1 MANETL
7 DQFPSLALPVQASDL
22 IPILRAPGVLA
33 SVAAGDL
40 GASSWT
46 VIGPSGDTSGATD
59 TAAIQTAISLGQN
72 ILLLPGVFFTN
83 ATLNVTSYA
92 SCGATIRG
100 SGSFY
105 EAPFG
110 TSPPPSTTVIRPV
123 SDVTTAML
131 IDGTPIGGYQLT
143 WVQGFCL
150 ENLCIDMQD
159 MADSSSVSAINQIQA
174 WDISYRRVRIIND
187 GTNKR
192 GWKFNGGAFVTLLDT
207 CQSNWIEAIGVDDS
221 YRVTTLTVLNHDGG
235 SVNLDHC
242 EIIKFIGGAFQSSST
257 SETAFTI
264 RNTGHCKIETDIEVH
279 GTVYNVDSSVSALWL
294 QNDVYA
300 CDENGA
306 TYMVGSPGN
315 AYVNFDY
322 RELFNSTYR
331 FNLTGG
337 GFFLTNGGEP
347 GVSTLL
353 SGASAANYALTLGR
367 AGGEAYFGIAAN
379 ANDFFAGTIAGD
391 AALWNQGTGGDAAN
405 LWLGAAGAGVLKLT
419 SAGAQVLGTLTVD
432 GLATFNGSLTVSG
445 AINADNYGYATATA
459 IVVKPPTDGQC
470 VTFENEAGT
479 GLVVFTSNATDDL
492 AALSLVNGCQLIGY
506 PDGGVTASYALS
518 AKNGTITA
526 GAAIYPGAPA
536 ASPALQGIAGLWSGN
551 GVPNN
556 TYGANG
562 DFYFRGDGASGS
574 CIYQKRAGSW
584 VATAA

>member
-1 MANETL
+1 SWVTG
-7 DQFPSLALPVQASDL
+7 FALEDVLFDMVNMSD
-22 IPILRAPGVLA
+22 
-33 SVAAGDL
+33 
-40 GASSWT
+40 
-46 VIGPSGDTSGATD
+46 
-59 TAAIQTAISLGQN
+59 
-72 ILLLPGVFFTN
+72 F
-83 ATLNVTSYA
+83 
-92 SCGATIRG
+92 
-100 SGSFY
+100 
-105 EAPFG
+105 
-110 TSPPPSTTVIRPV
+110 STT
-123 SDVTTAML
+123 
-131 IDGTPIGGYQLT
+131 
-143 WVQGFCL
+143 
-150 ENLCIDMQD
+150 
-159 MADSSSVSAINQIQA
+159 SAVNQIQA
-174 WDISYRRVRIIND
+174 WDVTYRRVKVVND

-192 GWKFNGGAFVTLLDT
+192 GFLFNGGAFTTLVET
-207 CQSNWIEAIGVDDS
+207 CQANWLDATGTSDS
-221 YRVTTLTVLNHDGG
+221 FRVTTLTVVNFDGG
-235 SVNLDHC
+235 SVNLIYC

-367 AGGEAYFGIAAN
+367 TGGEAYFGIAAN
-379 ANDFFAGTIAGD
+379 ANDFFGGTIPGD

-419 SAGAQVLGTLTVD
+419 SAGAQMQGTLTVD
-432 GLATFNGSLTVSG
+432 GLATFGGSLTVSG
-445 AINADNYGYATATA
+445 VINADTYYGYASATA
-459 IVVKPPTDGQC
+459 IVVKPPSDGQC

-536 ASPALQGIAGLWSGN
+536 ASPALGGLAGLWSGN